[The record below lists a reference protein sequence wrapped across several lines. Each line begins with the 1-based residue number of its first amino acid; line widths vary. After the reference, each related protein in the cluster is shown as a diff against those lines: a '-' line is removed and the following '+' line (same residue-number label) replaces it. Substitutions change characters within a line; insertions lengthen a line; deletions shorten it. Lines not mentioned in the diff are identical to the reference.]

1 MSMPNPQH
9 DQIIRILFKP
19 SFATYEVYEGT
30 RYFIENIET
39 DRDKEVDCLGVY
51 YDDEAVLFGEWQGLE
66 DQRPRVSV
74 EQVARCRHAFFVRS
88 ATDDE
93 IEQLGG
99 CKVVVLLEVRQTME
113 NAKGYTQ
120 KIIFRTTR
128 NVGGYNPVV

>member
-9 DQIIRILFKP
+9 DQIIRILSKP
-19 SFATYEVYEGT
+19 PFAAYEVHEGT
-30 RYFIENIET
+30 RYFVDDIEA
-39 DRDKEVDCLGVY
+39 DRDKEVDCLGIY
-51 YDDEAVLFGEWQGLE
+51 YGDEAVLFGEWQGLE
-66 DQRPRVSV
+66 NQRPRVSV
-74 EQVARCRHAFFVRS
+74 EQIARCRHAFLVRS

-99 CKVVVLLEVRQTME
+99 CKVVVLLEVQQRVNDT
-113 NAKGYTQ
+113 NGYTQ